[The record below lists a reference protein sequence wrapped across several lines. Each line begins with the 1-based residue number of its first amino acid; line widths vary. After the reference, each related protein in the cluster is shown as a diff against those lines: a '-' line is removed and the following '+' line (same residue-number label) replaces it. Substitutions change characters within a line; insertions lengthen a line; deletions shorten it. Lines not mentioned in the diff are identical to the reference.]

1 MSPIE
6 YIIQHDKTADMIIAM
21 SKQIIQLNQDVTILK
36 CVVWVFVGIVIGK
49 IIAEIYF
56 AYKD

>member
-6 YIIQHDKTADMIIAM
+6 YIIQHV
-21 SKQIIQLNQDVTILK
+21 SQDVTILK